1 MPHSHSESKAINKT
15 LTMQIIVAVAQD
27 IENLTQHSHEEI
39 DEMRQQMKAR
49 AEVGEASRS
58 ANCGQMMDQVPSS
71 EYGAGTFNGEIEKQ
85 VPSAPD
91 QRSR

>member
-1 MPHSHSESKAINKT
+1 
-15 LTMQIIVAVAQD
+15 
-27 IENLTQHSHEEI
+27 
-39 DEMRQQMKAR
+39 
-49 AEVGEASRS
+49 
-58 ANCGQMMDQVPSS
+58 MDQVPSS